1 MSQPHNILL
10 ESGTNEL
17 EIVEFYIDEE
27 TEDGGVYRSYFGVN
41 VSKVLEIILKP
52 KVTETPNR
60 PHPAVTGAF
69 NLRSRIIPLIDL
81 SVWLAKR
88 MVKTEGAKV
97 IVTEFNSVTSAFLV
111 SGVTRIHRL
120 SWEQVEPPSGYVA
133 SFSGNSFTGVVKF
146 DDHLVL
152 LLDMEKIIWDLNPA
166 LAMREDHEAEAQVV
180 STPEYGYRAL
190 VVDDS
195 SSIRKMIVATLLR
208 DGYEVMQ
215 DVNGQQAWDRLV
227 EIKRSCAETGGDL
240 RDVINLVISDIEMPA
255 MDGHTLCKRIK
266 DDPLLRE
273 IPVILFSSLINESL
287 LHKGE
292 SVGADDQISKP
303 ELTTLTHRAKALIE
317 QKNMGRPR

>member
-1 MSQPHNILL
+1 MSKPHNILL

-17 EIVEFYIDEE
+17 EIVEFYIDEDTGE
-27 TEDGGVYRSYFGVN
+27 GGVYRNYFGVN

-52 KVTETPNR
+52 KVTETPNT
-60 PHPAVTGAF
+60 PHAAVTGAF
-69 NLRSRIIPLIDL
+69 NLRSRVIPLIDL
-81 SVWLAKR
+81 SIWLGKR
-88 MVKTEGAKV
+88 MVKTDTSKV
-97 IVTEFNSVTSAFLV
+97 IVTEFNNITSAFLV

-146 DDHLVL
+146 EDHLVL

-180 STPEYGYRAL
+180 ATADCVYRVL

-195 SSIRKMIVATLLR
+195 TAIRKMIAATLVR

-215 DVNGQQAWDRLV
+215 DINGQQAWDRLV
-227 EIKRSCAETGGDL
+227 EIRRVCLETGRPPLDG
-240 RDVINLVISDIEMPA
+240 VNLVVTDIEMPA

-266 DDPLLRE
+266 ADPLLQE
-273 IPVILFSSLINESL
+273 IPVILFSSLINENL

-303 ELTTLTHRAKALIE
+303 ELASLTHRAKALIE
-317 QKNMGRPR
+317 RSNLRLAS

>member
-17 EIVEFYIDEE
+17 EIVEFYLDEE
-27 TEDGGVYRSYFGVN
+27 TEEGGVYRSYFGVN

-52 KVTETPNR
+52 KVTETPNT
-60 PHPAVTGAF
+60 PHAAVTGAF

-88 MVKTEGAKV
+88 MVKTEAAKV

-166 LAMREDHEAEAQVV
+166 LAMREDHAAEAQVV

-195 SSIRKMIVATLLR
+195 TSIRKMIVATLLR

-215 DVNGQQAWDRLV
+215 DINGQQAWNRLA
-227 EIKRSCAETGGDL
+227 EIKRACTETGGNL
-240 RDVINLVISDIEMPA
+240 LDVVNLVISDIEMPT

-266 DDPLLRE
+266 DDPILRE
-273 IPVILFSSLINESL
+273 LPVILFSSLINENL

-303 ELTTLTHRAKALIE
+303 ELATLTHRAKALID
-317 QKNMGRPR
+317 QKNMQRAS